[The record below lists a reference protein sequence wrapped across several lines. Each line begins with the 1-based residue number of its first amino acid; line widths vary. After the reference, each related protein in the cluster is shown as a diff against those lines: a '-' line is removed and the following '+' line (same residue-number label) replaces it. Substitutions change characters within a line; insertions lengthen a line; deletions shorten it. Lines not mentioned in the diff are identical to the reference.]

1 MRKTTQ
7 ETFEKRCVEKY
18 GDRFTFDKTIYINN
32 RTKVILFDTYTNEYI
47 EALPQDVYNGKIRTK
62 NKKFTTK
69 NFIKWSKEIFGDN
82 FTYDKSICNNST
94 DKVIITCKKHGDFE
108 KIAYS
113 HINQKQGCPK
123 CSDNFRTKNMI
134 ISEAVKIFGD
144 LYDYSLVKDSSPNDK
159 IQIICKEHGIF
170 TKTPHEH
177 IVLQKGCPFC
187 AREKHKKKVNE
198 FIVDS
203 NLKNRHLEI
212 IDDYKSM
219 GEKIMFKC
227 LICGY
232 KWMAAPSKI
241 QCGNGCPKCNKKVKP
256 TTNELIERFNKIH
269 GNKYIYDVNNIE
281 STIYNSNYKINIKC
295 PIHGNFNQS
304 YYLHLNGCGCPTCSE
319 SKLEREMRLTLEEN
333 KIEYKTQ
340 HVINGLKNV
349 LPLKLDFFIPQK
361 NIAIECQGKFH
372 FEIIN
377 GLGGKQGF
385 DSQHKNDII
394 KQQFCKDNNIQLL
407 YFTKEKQDTFLGDK
421 CFHNVN
427 DIIDILKQ

>member
-212 IDDYKSM
+212 I
-219 GEKIMFKC
+219 
-227 LICGY
+227 
-232 KWMAAPSKI
+232 
-241 QCGNGCPKCNKKVKP
+241 
-256 TTNELIERFNKIH
+256 
-269 GNKYIYDVNNIE
+269 
-281 STIYNSNYKINIKC
+281 
-295 PIHGNFNQS
+295 
-304 YYLHLNGCGCPTCSE
+304 
-319 SKLEREMRLTLEEN
+319 
-333 KIEYKTQ
+333 
-340 HVINGLKNV
+340 
-349 LPLKLDFFIPQK
+349 
-361 NIAIECQGKFH
+361 
-372 FEIIN
+372 N